1 MAASRRTPTVTS
13 RTVTP
18 TTRAASGWRA
28 DPDTT
33 GRLEVLLDNAA
44 SPGERNRKLIV
55 QAIAAILVIGV
66 LYWSATATNVS
77 LMAFVRGIPAILDYL
92 SRMFPPDWAYTPA
105 IIGPTIETVQ
115 IAIWGTVL
123 GVLLAIP
130 LGLVAARNIA
140 PHPLIF
146 GTARLILNGLRG
158 VSELVFALIFVS
170 AVGLGPFPGILA
182 LALHNAGMLG
192 KFYAEAI
199 EAVDSGPV
207 EALQA
212 SGAGWLQTIMYAI
225 VPQITPHFVTYNLY
239 RFEVSIRS
247 ATVLGLVGA
256 GGIGFHLISSIRLF
270 DYQTTA
276 MVLIV
281 IILLVV
287 ATDHLGS
294 FLRKRI
300 I

>member
-1 MAASRRTPTVTS
+1 MTSKPAIGTASSEENARVDSAAR
-13 RTVTP
+13 
-18 TTRAASGWRA
+18 
-28 DPDTT
+28 
-33 GRLEVLLDNAA
+33 GRLEALLDTAVSPADRQRKWIVRLLLAVA
-44 SPGERNRKLIV
+44 SI
-55 QAIAAILVIGV
+55 AI
-66 LYWSATATNVS
+66 LYWSAVATNLSVPE
-77 LMAFVRGIPAILDYL
+77 FVRGVPAIMDYL
-92 SRMFPPDWAYTPA
+92 GRMFPPDWAYTPS
-105 IIGPTIETVQ
+105 IIGPTIETIQ

-130 LGLVAARNIA
+130 LGLMAARNIA
-140 PHPLIF
+140 PHPIVY
-146 GTARLILNGLRG
+146 GTSRLILNALRG

-199 EAVDSGPV
+199 EAIEPGPV

-212 SGAGWLQTIMYAI
+212 SGAGWLQTITYAI
-225 VPQITPHFVTYNLY
+225 VPQVTPHFVTYNLY
-239 RFEVSIRS
+239 RFEVSIRA

-276 MVLIV
+276 M
-281 IILLVV
+281 ILLVIV
-287 ATDHLGS
+287 LLVVVTDYIGTL
-294 FLRKRI
+294 LRRRI

>member
-1 MAASRRTPTVTS
+1 MNSKASP
-13 RTVTP
+13 
-18 TTRAASGWRA
+18 
-28 DPDTT
+28 
-33 GRLEVLLDNAA
+33 AA
-44 SPGERNRKLIV
+44 SPSATGDPAQRARLEMLLDSAMTPAERHRKMATQTIV
-55 QAIAAILVIGV
+55 GALAILI
-66 LYWSATATNVS
+66 LYVSAVDTNVS
-77 LMAFVRGIPAILDYL
+77 LGEFVRGIPAIVDYVG
-92 SRMFPPDWAYTPA
+92 RMFPPDWEYTPA
-105 IIGPTIETVQ
+105 IVKPTIETVE

-123 GVLLAIP
+123 GIALALP
-130 LGLVAARNIA
+130 LGLMAARNIS
-140 PHPLIF
+140 PHVVVY
-146 GTARLILNGLRG
+146 GSARFILNALRG

-199 EAVDSGPV
+199 EAIDPGPV

-212 SGAGWLQTIMYAI
+212 SGASWSQTVIYGI
-225 VPQITPHFVTYNLY
+225 IPQVTPHFITYNLY

-281 IILLVV
+281 IVLLVV
-287 ATDHLGS
+287 ITDWAGTR
-294 FLRKRI
+294 LRTRI